1 MVCVAS
7 ALGLFEPDEP
17 DVKTMYTS
25 LIQNFNRFVLE
36 QLHQECSM
44 DRTLS
49 GPIGAGSSG
58 VPNTSPIQ
66 QIFGMKTA
74 STNICGHCGM
84 EEERIT
90 YPFVLDLQWP
100 KPATTANAHQSSK
113 NHHHSHAKNQQQPM
127 SFSEIL
133 QTSVSRESHNRV
145 WCTQCQQYQPTTSR
159 KTLLD
164 LPFVL
169 SINTAV
175 GAKDMNTPA
184 MSGMFLD
191 DNGKGSEWLPLR

>member
-1 MVCVAS
+1 
-7 ALGLFEPDEP
+7 
-17 DVKTMYTS
+17 MYTS

-44 DRTLS
+44 DKMPAAPPSAGLSTL
-49 GPIGAGSSG
+49 
-58 VPNTSPIQ
+58 PNTPSPIQ

-113 NHHHSHAKNQQQPM
+113 NHHHSHAKSQQLPL

-159 KTLLD
+159 KTLQD
-164 LPFVL
+164 LPLVL

-175 GAKDMNTPA
+175 SSKDVNTPA

-191 DNGKGSEWLPLR
+191 DSGKGSEWLPLR